1 MQSLFCAT
9 STQQEAGSLLEVLK
23 KPAYKVARVRLA
35 GLTKVSWCFVSVFFF
50 LSLGRGKRDE
60 GFTWRN
66 LIDFER
72 MLGIT
77 LSIKCPSSSHPPWGL
92 MGASLHRGQVFLSL
106 GALSPYPLVSC
117 LFAHLRKLLLLPLA
131 QHRDA
136 SPSSTVGVNISAL
149 MILPQ
154 APQSIFPRKTVRLP
168 SGVCVLVANDNNNS
182 PNHMKITWDNVN
194 ESIFEMLGIA
204 QIHSSIHPFVQ
215 QTFVKTFLRAGDA
228 EINKMPSRISQSNE
242 MLENNCNKV

>member
-35 GLTKVSWCFVSVFFF
+35 GLTNVSWCFVSVFFF

-66 LIDFER
+66 LTNFER

-106 GALSPYPLVSC
+106 GALSPYPLVSL
-117 LFAHLRKLLLLPLA
+117 LFSLLRKLLLLPLA
-131 QHRDA
+131 SYPTSRCFPLLYCRGQHLCPHD
-136 SPSSTVGVNISAL
+136 STSSTSKH
-149 MILPQ
+149 
-154 APQSIFPRKTVRLP
+154 FPTKD
-168 SGVCVLVANDNNNS
+168 C
-182 PNHMKITWDNVN
+182 
-194 ESIFEMLGIA
+194 
-204 QIHSSIHPFVQ
+204 
-215 QTFVKTFLRAGDA
+215 
-228 EINKMPSRISQSNE
+228 
-242 MLENNCNKV
+242 